1 MYKHIFVI
9 FLGLSFMMGC
19 SFNEPDPP
27 SWDTAAK
34 VYLPLKTVTME
45 KIVNDSTLLADTTNG
60 QPIIKFELSDST
72 DWERITRDDLK
83 IEAFSDSF
91 HTEIG
96 TIRLENSEVSSTP
109 IHLDELLDTGA
120 INNDT
125 IPPYPGYTI
134 SPDAKELNYDF
145 YNRAVIESGRTYLTF
160 HNELFLTIDSGLTIE
175 VWNNGSEPQTEIA
188 RIVFDRPIPPLST
201 IRSNVVDLSGK
212 EISNHFILK
221 YTIPIKGCDTITVIN
236 DQWRNGT
243 CYSVLTV
250 EDLQV
255 SEAEAKVPEQSFS
268 QNESVA
274 LPTDQHKLINATVE
288 SGSITLNI
296 KNDMALHTQLTVRL
310 PNVLSNGEPK
320 TLYFDLQPNTDVEEV
335 VDLQDCQILNA
346 KNPGA
351 PLDSLDVEFS
361 LTAGSDDQ
369 IVTIS
374 KNDGMAVE
382 VHTTEIYFRHI
393 AGILNPI
400 SQEIAS
406 SEVDLQD
413 VFDKISGMGLRMDD
427 LRLSF
432 TFENQIDIPVT
443 THLTIRAVHQDGGV
457 NEERTMNIETTI
469 QRSSVS
475 PTTTLILDKNYQNP
489 YSIVDLISILP
500 TKIYVSGSALIQGEG
515 SVDVGQGM
523 RALYKIETPI
533 SYALS
538 DSLTFAGEVST
549 IETSDND
556 LQESLSEDVH
566 ELTLHLSMHNGTP
579 LGALI
584 KVIFSDDSLQ
594 LNSEAIADSSR
605 KIVIKIPIAAGAVDQ
620 NGYVIQPTQNET
632 DIHLT
637 HDQLQ
642 LFNQPVVYL
651 KQWITLLPTNGK
663 KVMLRTSDSIGLD
676 GYLYVKYRIH
686 TK

>member
-1 MYKHIFVI
+1 MYKRISVI
-9 FLGLSFMMGC
+9 VLGLSLIMGC

-27 SWDTAAK
+27 SWDTTAK

-45 KIVNDSTLLADTTNG
+45 KLVNDSTLLADTTNG

-72 DWERITRDDLK
+72 DWERVTRDDLK

-96 TIRLENSEVSSTP
+96 TIKLENSEVSSTP
-109 IHLDELLDTGA
+109 IHLDELLAAGA
-120 INNDT
+120 VNNDT
-125 IPPYPGYTI
+125 IPPYPGYSI
-134 SPDAKELNYDF
+134 NPDPKELDYDF
-145 YNRAVIESGRTYLTF
+145 YNRAVIERGTMYLTF
-160 HNELFLTIDSGLTIE
+160 HNELFLTIDSGMTIE
-175 VWNNGSEPQTEIA
+175 VWNNGSEPQKEIVK
-188 RIVFDRPIPPLST
+188 IVFDQPIPPFST
-201 IRSNVVDLSGK
+201 IQSNVVDLSGK

-221 YTIPIKGCDTITVIN
+221 YTIPIQGCDTATVIE
-236 DQWRNGT
+236 DAWRDGT

-250 EDLQV
+250 KDLEV
-255 SEAEAKVPEQSFS
+255 SEAEAKIPEQSFS
-268 QNESVA
+268 QNESIP
-274 LPTDQHKLINATVE
+274 LPTDQHRLIDATVE
-288 SGSITLNI
+288 SGSITLKI

-310 PNVLSNGEPK
+310 PNVLLDGDPK
-320 TLYFDLQPNTDVEEV
+320 TLHFDLLPNTEVEEV
-335 VDLQDCQILNA
+335 VDLQNCQILNA
-346 KNPGA
+346 NNPGA

-374 KNDGMAVE
+374 KNDGMGVD
-382 VHTTEIYFRHI
+382 VQTTDIYFRHI
-393 AGILNPI
+393 SGILNPI

-413 VFDKISGMGLRMDD
+413 VFEKISGMGLRMED
-427 LRLSF
+427 LRLIF
-432 TFENQIDIPVT
+432 TFENQIDIPVA
-443 THLTIRAVHQDGGV
+443 THLTIKAVHQDGGV
-457 NEERTMNIETTI
+457 NEERTMNVEMTI

-500 TKIYVSGSALIQGEG
+500 TKIYVSGDAQIGGEG
-515 SVDVGQGM
+515 SVDVGQGL

-533 SYALS
+533 SYQLS
-538 DSLTFAGEVST
+538 DSLTFTGDVST
-549 IETSDND
+549 IETND
-556 LQESLSEDVH
+556 DDFQKTLSEDVH

-584 KVIFSDDSLQ
+584 KIIFSDDSLQ
-594 LNSEAIADSSR
+594 LNSDVIADSSK
-605 KIVIKIPIAAGAVDQ
+605 KIVINIPIAAGAVDQ
-620 NGYVIQPTQNET
+620 NGYVVQPTENET
-632 DIHLT
+632 DIRLT

-663 KVMLRTSDSIGLD
+663 KVMLRSSDSIGLD
-676 GYLYVKYRIH
+676 GYLYVKYRVH
-686 TK
+686 TN

>member
-1 MYKHIFVI
+1 MYKRMFVI
-9 FLGLSFMMGC
+9 VLGLSLIVGC

-27 SWDTAAK
+27 SWDTSAK

-45 KIVNDSTLLADTTNG
+45 KLVNDSTLLADTTNG

-72 DWERITRDDLK
+72 DWERVTRDDLK
-83 IEAFSDSF
+83 IEAFDDSF

-96 TIRLENSEVSSTP
+96 TIKLENSEVSSTP
-109 IHLDELLDTGA
+109 IHLDELLAAGA
-120 INNDT
+120 VNNDT
-125 IPPYPGYTI
+125 IPPYPSYTI
-134 SPDAKELNYDF
+134 NPDPKELEYDF
-145 YNRAVIESGRTYLTF
+145 YNRALIERGEMYLTF
-160 HNELFLTIDSGLTIE
+160 HNELFLTIDSGMTIE
-175 VWNNGSEPQTEIA
+175 VWNNGNEPQKKIFE
-188 RIVFDRPIPPLST
+188 IVFDQPILPFSAVQ
-201 IRSNVVDLSGK
+201 SNVVDLSGK

-221 YTIPIKGCDTITVIN
+221 YTIPVRGCDTVTVI
-236 DQWRNGT
+236 DDAWRDGT

-250 EDLQV
+250 KDLEV
-255 SEAEAKVPEQSFS
+255 SEAEAKIPEQSFS
-268 QNESVA
+268 QNESIP
-274 LPTDQHKLINATVE
+274 LPTDQHKLIDATVE
-288 SGSITLNI
+288 TGSITLKI

-310 PNVLSNGEPK
+310 PNVLSDGDPK
-320 TLYFDLQPNTDVEEV
+320 TLHFDLQPNTEVEEV
-335 VDLQDCQILNA
+335 VDLQDCQILNT

-374 KNDGMAVE
+374 KNDGMGVD
-382 VHTTEIYFRHI
+382 VQTTDIYFRHI
-393 AGILNPI
+393 SGILNPI

-413 VFDKISGMGLRMDD
+413 VFDKISGMGLRMED
-427 LRLSF
+427 LRLIF

-443 THLTIRAVHQDGGV
+443 THLTIKAVHEDGGA

-500 TKIYVSGSALIQGEG
+500 TKIYVFGDAQIGGEG
-515 SVDVGQGM
+515 SVDVGQGL

-533 SYALS
+533 SYQLS
-538 DSLTFAGEVST
+538 DSLTFTGEVST
-549 IETSDND
+549 IETDD
-556 LQESLSEDVH
+556 DDFQKTLSEDVH
-566 ELTLHLSMHNGTP
+566 ELTLHLSMRNGTP

-584 KVIFSDDSLQ
+584 KVIFCDDSLQ
-594 LNSEAIADSSR
+594 LNSEAIADSSK

-620 NGYVIQPTQNET
+620 NGYVVQPTENET
-632 DIHLT
+632 DIRLT
-637 HDQLQ
+637 HTQLQ

-663 KVMLRTSDSIGLD
+663 KVMLRSSDSIGLD
-676 GYLYVKYRIH
+676 GYLYVKYRVH
-686 TK
+686 TN